1 MQNLFNPDKA
11 DLIRETI
18 LILFGLFARWMEL
31 RKIKKNKH
39 DQF

>member
-1 MQNLFNPDKA
+1 MENFLNPDKA

-18 LILFGLFARWMEL
+18 LILFGLLARWIEL
-31 RKIKKNKH
+31 RKIKRNQH